1 MTAPLFVPR
10 AVPGDLAPFVQA
22 LWYLHAPP
30 QRRFEK
36 ILPSPRAHLIVNLS
50 DPYRQLA
57 RGAMATG
64 VKLAGPFFAG
74 VQTQYLVNENPIELR
89 MLVAQFTADGVGIFA
104 RAQPGDLVDAVLP
117 AEPLVPGV
125 DALAARGR
133 RSDDV
138 EGLLDDLVG
147 LLRAARHR
155 PDPDAAVTRV
165 RVGLESDRPASIG
178 GLAAAE
184 GLTPRALSARFS
196 RACGVTPKRFA
207 DVARVDALLT
217 SLASRDPLPGWGE
230 LVAEYGYYDQPHIT
244 RAFTRFAGS
253 PPARFLHDLRE
264 LGLEYAT
271 FVPLDHPAHG

>member
-1 MTAPLFVPR
+1 VTAPLFVPR

-104 RAQPGDLVDAVLP
+104 RAQP
-117 AEPLVPGV
+117 
-125 DALAARGR
+125 
-133 RSDDV
+133 
-138 EGLLDDLVG
+138 
-147 LLRAARHR
+147 
-155 PDPDAAVTRV
+155 
-165 RVGLESDRPASIG
+165 
-178 GLAAAE
+178 
-184 GLTPRALSARFS
+184 
-196 RACGVTPKRFA
+196 
-207 DVARVDALLT
+207 
-217 SLASRDPLPGWGE
+217 
-230 LVAEYGYYDQPHIT
+230 
-244 RAFTRFAGS
+244 
-253 PPARFLHDLRE
+253 
-264 LGLEYAT
+264 
-271 FVPLDHPAHG
+271 